1 MLLAVLV
8 IVGCLVISN
17 GSGGVRSDVSCRRC
31 GVAGDVFVLVF
42 VSEDATCGIADD
54 CFGINIGAI
63 IGLVVAHLLE
73 VHHI

>member
-8 IVGCLVISN
+8 IVGCLVISD
-17 GSGGVRSDVSCRRC
+17 GSGGVRNDVSCRRC

-42 VSEDATCGIADD
+42 VSEDVACGIADD
-54 CFGINIGAI
+54 CFVIVIGAI
-63 IGLVVAHLLE
+63 IVLVVAHLLY